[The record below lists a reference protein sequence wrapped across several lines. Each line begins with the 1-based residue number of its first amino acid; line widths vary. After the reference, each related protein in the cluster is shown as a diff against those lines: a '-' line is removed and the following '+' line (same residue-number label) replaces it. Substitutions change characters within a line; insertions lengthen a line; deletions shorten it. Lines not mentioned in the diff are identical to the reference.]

1 VQVTSDVASALAWMR
16 GELVFDES
24 PLSEVLP
31 AIGRR
36 YDVTIAADPALAQ
49 RRLTARF
56 AAQSLDEVLAALRL
70 ALGVRITTSGRTVSL
85 TPAAP

>member
-1 VQVTSDVASALAWMR
+1 
-16 GELVFDES
+16 
-24 PLSEVLP
+24 
-31 AIGRR
+31 
-36 YDVTIAADPALAQ
+36 VTIAADPALAQ